1 MDLKTYLEPAGS
13 ASKLAA
19 KLGIPAAMV
28 AQWKAGSRSVPVQR
42 CIAIEQATDGCV
54 TCEELR
60 PDIDWAYLSTRQS
73 KIAA

>member
-1 MDLKTYLEPAGS
+1 MNLKTYLDTPGA

-28 AQWKAGSRSVPVQR
+28 AQWKAGTRSVPVHR
-42 CIAIEQATDGCV
+42 CIAIEQATDGAV

-60 PDIDWAYLSTRQS
+60 QDIDWAYLVTRQARV
-73 KIAA
+73 AA